1 MWGEDNSTL
10 IASTYMPTGRATPVE
25 GGWRF
30 SGKWKFSSGIE
41 HCEWVFLGGLTVKD
55 EATGTF
61 IWSESF
67 RLSMANWFEAQQRI
81 IRRIATSLNV
91 QLSAERL
98 VRLAGEHLAS

>member
-1 MWGEDNSTL
+1 
-10 IASTYMPTGRATPVE
+10 MPQYCIEATAYQAGNEINMVM
-25 GGWRF
+25 
-30 SGKWKFSSGIE
+30 
-41 HCEWVFLGGLTVKD
+41 VLKD

-67 RLSMANWFEAQQRI
+67 RLSLANWFEAQQRI

-98 VRLAGEHLAS
+98 VRLAG